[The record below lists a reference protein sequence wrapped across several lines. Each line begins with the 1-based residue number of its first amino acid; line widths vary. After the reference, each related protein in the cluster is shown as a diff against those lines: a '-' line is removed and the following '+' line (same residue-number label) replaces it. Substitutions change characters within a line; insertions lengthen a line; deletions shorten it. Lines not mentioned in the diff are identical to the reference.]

1 MVFWAFENLLGAK
14 GIGEHVSCIR
24 GKQAETAVK
33 KKKNLGM
40 IYAYFIRHIV

>member
-14 GIGEHVSCIR
+14 GIGEHVSCIG

-33 KKKNLGM
+33 KINK
-40 IYAYFIRHIV
+40 